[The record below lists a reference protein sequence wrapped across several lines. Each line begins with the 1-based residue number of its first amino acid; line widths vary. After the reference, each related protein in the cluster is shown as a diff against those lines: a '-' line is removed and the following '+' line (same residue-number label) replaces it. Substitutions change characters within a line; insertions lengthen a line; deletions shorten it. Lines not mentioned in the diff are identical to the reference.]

1 MKLFFNPA
9 SPFARKVLVVAR
21 ERGQFLRLTLALVAP
36 LPIKPVPE
44 LAQANPIGK
53 VPTLLLDDGV
63 ALYDSRVIAEY
74 LDALAPGTPL
84 FPASGDARWT
94 ALRRQALGDGI
105 MDAAVSVR
113 YERVVRPA
121 EKLFPEWVDGQRR
134 KFLQALDVLEA
145 EGRALFGELTIG
157 HVAIG
162 CALGYLDFR
171 FADEDWRKGRP
182 ALAEFYSGFGAR
194 ASMVATAPPAG

>member
-21 ERGQFLRLTLALVAP
+21 ERGQFLRLTLAPVAP
-36 LPIKPVPE
+36 LPIKPIAE

-53 VPTLLLDDGV
+53 VPALVMDDGTS
-63 ALYDSRVIAEY
+63 LYDSRVIAEY
-74 LDALAPGTPL
+74 LDALAPGTSL

-105 MDAAVSVR
+105 MDAGVSIR

-121 EKLFPEWVDGQRR
+121 EKLFPEWVEGQRR
-134 KFLQALDVLEA
+134 KILQSLDVLEGEA
-145 EGRALFGELTIG
+145 RALFGDLTIG
-157 HVAIG
+157 HISIG

-171 FADEDWRKGRP
+171 FADEEWRKGRP
-182 ALAEFYSGFGAR
+182 ALSEFFASFGAR
-194 ASMVATAPPAG
+194 ASMVATAPPAA